1 MATQVRLRR
10 GTTAAIATFTGG
22 QGELVVAT
30 DTNRPYV
37 NDGATMG
44 GFPLALQGDLANY
57 VPVGQTIQATGNI
70 TLIASQNNSLVEV
83 LVAGTQITLPSA
95 SANPGYRAYVE
106 ATFAS
111 GTATVVAAAGSFAG
125 PDIATASSIT
135 LIPSCALLFRSDGT
149 NYQMFVLGGKSGS
162 AVFLASG
169 TVTIPQW
176 AKNFRIMGC
185 GGGASG
191 AGGITL
197 PNATTAGP
205 GGGGGGTG
213 GIGDTHYLP
222 ISALPQ
228 FTGTVTIG
236 LGGAQAAANANGN
249 AGSNTTCV
257 FGSKTFTFNGATISQ
272 ATPGSAGA
280 ISAGGWGGSSPIISA
295 NSTGAAAYYA
305 YNGGAVSGGACSKN
319 GIPTNGTNTSLLP
332 TAGAAGGGA
341 TGTVYVAGGNS
352 GYGFGPDLSA
362 VQGNGGTTSGAA
374 GSNGAN
380 AVAWPTSAMAAGG
393 GGGAGNLGGAG
404 GAGGSGGQPGAGGG
418 GGGAGTTTGGT
429 GGAGGAGALLVEWT

>member
-57 VPVGQTIQATGNI
+57 VPTGQTIQATGNI

-149 NYQMFVLGGKSGS
+149 SWQSFVIGGKSG
-162 AVFLASG
+162 AVVLYSSVSG
-169 TVTIPQW
+169 VIPQW
-176 AKNFRIMGC
+176 AKNVRMLGI

-191 AGGITL
+191 AGG
-197 PNATTAGP
+197 
-205 GGGGGGTG
+205 
-213 GIGDTHYLP
+213 
-222 ISALPQ
+222 
-228 FTGTVTIG
+228 GTVTSSGSGGGSGGSGLLIDTLWVSITGLPSFSYTATIG
-236 LGGAQAAANANGN
+236 AGGASVPAGANGLP
-249 AGSNTTCV
+249 GSTSTIS
-257 FGSKTFTFNGATISQ
+257 FGSQVFSFAGCLYNPP
-272 ATPGSAGA
+272 TPGVSGN
-280 ISAGGWGGSSPIISA
+280 SSSGGWGGSNPA
-295 NSTGAAAYYA
+295 LQTQTGFALYTL
-305 YNGGAVSGGACSKN
+305 NC
-319 GIPTNGTNTSLLP
+319 GTE
-332 TAGAAGGGA
+332 AGGGCSA
-341 TGTVYVAGGNS
+341 TGVPQTLQNTDLVPPAGAPGGGLNAGVFQPGGGT
-352 GYGFGPDLSA
+352 GYGFGVDGSA
-362 VQGNGGTTSGAA
+362 KATGGGNSAGAN
-374 GSNGAN
+374 GSNGYN
-380 AVAWPTSAMAAGG
+380 AFNWPTSYPATGG
-393 GGGAGNLGGAG
+393 GGGAGNASGKGGAG
-404 GAGGSGGQPGAGGG
+404 GTGGQPGAGGG
-418 GGGAGTTTGGT
+418 GGGSGSTG
-429 GGAGGAGALLVEWT
+429 GGAGGAGGNGGIFLQWN